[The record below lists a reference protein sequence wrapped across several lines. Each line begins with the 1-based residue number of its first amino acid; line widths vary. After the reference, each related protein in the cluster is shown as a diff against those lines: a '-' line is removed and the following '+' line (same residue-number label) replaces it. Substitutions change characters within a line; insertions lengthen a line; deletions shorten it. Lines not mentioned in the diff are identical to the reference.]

1 MVHVYPKRQASL
13 TSSTT
18 SRGSLSYYP
27 GPIGAAAAASKR
39 PQKLNKRQPSFLGNI
54 LGPAFEST
62 SFDTVEEIPRPLE
75 DVAIVKE

>member
-18 SRGSLSYYP
+18 SRGSLSHYP
-27 GPIGAAAAASKR
+27 GPIGVAAASKR

-54 LGPAFEST
+54 LGPAFES
-62 SFDTVEEIPRPLE
+62 FDTVEETPRPLE